1 MGLKTFGEKI
11 LREITF
17 LAQKYLWVPGKH
29 WVQKVLGKKMCGKK
43 IVLKVSLILKSK
55 NEQNWQNLE
64 NLENSFINAI

>member
-1 MGLKTFGEKI
+1 M
-11 LREITF
+11 
-17 LAQKYLWVPGKH
+17 H
-29 WVQKVLGKKMCGKK
+29 SGKK